1 MRLSLIII
9 MAAGLIGL
17 AAAGYS
23 LAHHYDAASGA
34 FCTLNETFDCDVVNR
49 GPYSEM
55 YGVPVA
61 LFGVLGYVF
70 LLAAAAMKW
79 KWREDR
85 MLSGFLVLASAG
97 GFAFSAY
104 LSSIEAFVLDTWCL
118 LCLTSQASI
127 FIILIASLVIALRE
141 WRKRRS
147 LVDRVVHPE

>member
-1 MRLSLIII
+1 MRLPLLIII
-9 MAAGLIGL
+9 ASGIIGL

-23 LAHHYDAASGA
+23 LANHYNAASGE
-34 FCTLNETFDCDVVNR
+34 FCTINETFDCDVVNR

-55 YGVPVA
+55 FGVPVA
-61 LFGVLGYVF
+61 LLGILGYIF
-70 LLAAAAMKW
+70 LLAAAVMKW

-85 MLSGFLVLASAG
+85 ILTGLLVLASAG

-104 LSSIEAFVLDTWCL
+104 LSAIEAFVLNTWCL

-127 FIILIASLVIALRE
+127 FIILIASLLIALRE

-147 LVDRVVHPE
+147 LVDRIVHPD